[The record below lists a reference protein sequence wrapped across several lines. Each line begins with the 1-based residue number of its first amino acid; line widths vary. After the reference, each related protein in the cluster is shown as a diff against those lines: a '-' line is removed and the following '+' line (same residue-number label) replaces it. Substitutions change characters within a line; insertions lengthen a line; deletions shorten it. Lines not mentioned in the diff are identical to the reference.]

1 MNMNFEQAQLMRRLK
16 EGGDFNTA
24 EFSGEEMDYIK
35 TQIKHLLHEGPQLVE
50 FVKADGTIRVMNC
63 TLSDLHGAKYTQT
76 PIVENAAQP
85 KPPKKPNDDVCAVWD
100 IDAGAWRSFRWD
112 RLKRIDYKLG

>member
-1 MNMNFEQAQLMRRLK
+1 MTFEQAQIMRRLR

-24 EFSGEEMDYIK
+24 EFSGDDMSFLKSE
-35 TQIKHLLHEGPQLVE
+35 IKHLLHEGPQLVE
-50 FVKADGTIRVMNC
+50 FKKADGSIRVMNC

-76 PIVENAAQP
+76 PVVENAT
-85 KPPKKPNDDVCAVWD
+85 KELKTKKPNEDVCAVWD

-112 RLKRIDYKLG
+112 RLIRIDYKLG

>member
-1 MNMNFEQAQLMRRLK
+1 MNFEQQQLMRRLQ

-24 EFSGEEMDYIK
+24 EFSGEDMNFLKSQIK
-35 TQIKHLLHEGPQLVE
+35 TLLHEGPQLVE
-50 FVKADGTIRVMNC
+50 FVKADGTVRVMNC

-76 PIVENAAQP
+76 PLVETAAESR
-85 KPPKKPNDDVCAVWD
+85 KPKKPNEEVCAVWD